1 MRAKALPLL
10 FVLAVS
16 ACRGPSATTETA
28 APNATATGGVLYEG
42 ATLIAGDGSAPVER
56 AAFTVQDGKVTQVG
70 RQGELTPPQG
80 GTRVDLSGSTVM
92 PALVSTHVHVG
103 LLDGMTFGP
112 EVYSHDHIVEHLQR
126 YAFYGLAAVLSPG
139 TDVGPLAFEVRAEKP
154 AGAARL
160 LTAGRGMAAPDGG
173 PGIPSIANT
182 SFPITT
188 AEEGRERVRELA
200 AMKADA
206 VKIWVDDRLG
216 RVKKLTPEIYGPII
230 AEAHKHGMLALAHV
244 YYLKDA
250 HGLVDAGI
258 DGLMHLVRDE
268 VMDDGLIAKMKGRN
282 VFVAANIGGT
292 RRAGLPEAPAD
303 LLALLGE
310 SIPVSLVEEYR
321 ASYAARDTKN
331 VAFMRGT
338 YGKMRESLRKLNE
351 AGITITLGGDTGI
364 PGAWHG
370 WAEHY
375 ELETMVDAGMT
386 PAQVIQAATSN
397 AARVLKIEDLGT
409 IAVGKSAD
417 FLVLDADPLQD
428 IKNAR
433 KISAVYLRGSALDRS
448 AMRVRWTANKTS

>member
-1 MRAKALPLL
+1 
-10 FVLAVS
+10 
-16 ACRGPSATTETA
+16 
-28 APNATATGGVLYEG
+28 
-42 ATLIAGDGSAPVER
+42 
-56 AAFTVQDGKVTQVG
+56 
-70 RQGELTPPQG
+70 
-80 GTRVDLSGSTVM
+80 
-92 PALVSTHVHVG
+92 
-103 LLDGMTFGP
+103 
-112 EVYSHDHIVEHLQR
+112 
-126 YAFYGLAAVLSPG
+126 
-139 TDVGPLAFEVRAEKP
+139 
-154 AGAARL
+154 
-160 LTAGRGMAAPDGG
+160 MAAPDGG

-230 AEAHKHGMLALAHV
+230 EEAHKHGMLALAHV

-258 DGLMHLVRDE
+258 DGLMHLVRGE

-303 LLALLGE
+303 LVALLGE
-310 SIPVSLVEEYR
+310 SIPARLVEEYR
-321 ASYAARDTKN
+321 ASYAARDPKN

-338 YGKMRESLRKLNE
+338 FEKMRESLRKLNE
-351 AGITITLGGDTGI
+351 AGVTITLGGDTGI
-364 PGAWHG
+364 PGAFHG

-375 ELETMVDAGMT
+375 ELETMVDTGMT
-386 PAQVIQAATSN
+386 PAQVIVAATSA
-397 AARVLKIEDLGT
+397 AARVLKLDDLGI
-409 IAVGKSAD
+409 IAPGKSAD

-428 IKNAR
+428 IRNVR
-433 KISAVYLRGSALDRS
+433 RLSAVYLRGTALDR
-448 AMRVRWTANKTS
+448 AGMRARWTAAPTS

>member
-28 APNATATGGVLYEG
+28 ALNAIAAGGVLYEG

-56 AAFTVQDGKVTQVG
+56 AAFIVQDGKITQVG
-70 RQGELTPPQG
+70 RQGEIALPQG
-80 GTRVDLSGSTVM
+80 GTRVDLSGKTVM
-92 PALVSTHVHVG
+92 PAMVSTHVHVG

-126 YAFYGLAAVLSPG
+126 YAFYGLAAVMSPG
-139 TDVGPLAFEVRAEKP
+139 TDVGTLAVQVRAERP
-154 AGAARL
+154 AGVARL

-182 SFPITT
+182 SFPITS

-200 AMKADA
+200 AMQADA

-230 AEAHKHGMLALAHV
+230 EEAHKHGMLALAHV

-250 HGLVDAGI
+250 HGLADAGI
-258 DGLMHLVRDE
+258 DAFLHLVRDE
-268 VMDDGLIAKMKGRN
+268 VMDDALIAKMKARN
-282 VFVAANIGGT
+282 IYVAANIGGT
-292 RRAGLPEAPAD
+292 RRAGLPDAPPD

-310 SIPVSLVEEYR
+310 SIPARLVEQYR
-321 ASYAARDTKN
+321 ASYAARDPKN
-331 VAFMRGT
+331 VAFMKGT
-338 YGKMRESLRKLNE
+338 YEKMRESLRKLNE

-386 PAQVIQAATSN
+386 PAQVIVAATSD
-397 AARVLKIEDLGT
+397 AARVLKLDDLGT
-409 IAVGKSAD
+409 ITPGKSAD

-428 IKNAR
+428 IRNVR
-433 KISAVYLRGSALDRS
+433 RLSAVYLRGTALDR
-448 AMRVRWTANKTS
+448 AGMRARWTAATTS

>member
-1 MRAKALPLL
+1 M
-10 FVLAVS
+10 
-16 ACRGPSATTETA
+16 
-28 APNATATGGVLYEG
+28 LYEG

-80 GTRVDLSGSTVM
+80 GTRVDLSGKTVM
-92 PALVSTHVHVG
+92 PAMVSTHVHVG

-139 TDVGPLAFEVRAEKP
+139 TDVGSLAFEVRAEKP

-230 AEAHKHGMLALAHV
+230 EEAHKHGMLALAHV

-303 LLALLGE
+303 LLR
-310 SIPVSLVEEYR
+310 SSVSPFRR
-321 ASYAARDTKN
+321 ASWRSTAR
-331 VAFMRGT
+331 A
-338 YGKMRESLRKLNE
+338 
-351 AGITITLGGDTGI
+351 
-364 PGAWHG
+364 
-370 WAEHY
+370 
-375 ELETMVDAGMT
+375 T
-386 PAQVIQAATSN
+386 PPAT
-397 AARVLKIEDLGT
+397 R
-409 IAVGKSAD
+409 
-417 FLVLDADPLQD
+417 
-428 IKNAR
+428 R
-433 KISAVYLRGSALDRS
+433 
-448 AMRVRWTANKTS
+448 TSPS